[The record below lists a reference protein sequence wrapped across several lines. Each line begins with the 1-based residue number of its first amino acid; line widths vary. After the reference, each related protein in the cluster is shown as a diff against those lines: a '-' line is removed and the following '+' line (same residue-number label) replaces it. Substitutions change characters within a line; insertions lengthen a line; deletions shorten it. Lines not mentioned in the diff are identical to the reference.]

1 MLTSKLRP
9 NEIAMRGDP
18 LSALPS
24 FEEFEPPSGSETQSE
39 ELQPDELPGLPDFE
53 EADDDPA
60 ARWQDRDPDGGLPE
74 FSEVDE
80 YQLPDFKSEAAA
92 GVPHWSTSPWPGQL
106 HRPGELAL
114 KNPQAMKHRADPY
127 YSEMFQ
133 FGSQLAW
140 ATIEQT
146 RRKAENTVFRTPEPV
161 MDKDAAKRFV
171 AGGDSRSQRMALLSI
186 LDSWGAVTAEQ
197 LVAITGHRSLLDPGS
212 KQIMSLFSSG
222 LLDTGRTM
230 NSWERVTNSPRQ
242 AVYRHRAPRGS
253 IRKVAGVDWTSA
265 EYLQVDGGVNFQ
277 PPPGH
282 MDKHNIFALEFAL
295 RCAESHA
302 DTSMIFGEKWS
313 SGDSFLPKTRR
324 KVGFHRKS
332 EQYPVRGDGTIVL
345 RNGLRVVIEVTNY
358 SNSSIQRK
366 LQRWARLFAQHSLAE
381 SGLVVVFLTVTPAR
395 DLRRRALD
403 SATNELRTQ
412 IRSAIRRYSGSGP
425 NSPAARI
432 GLMKWTDLFP
442 GPHRVSEQFENLA
455 AEFETTG
462 WEPKPLIEIDPG
474 FKDSAMTEAPLRYGP
489 TLAATP
495 HWWRRGDHTAM
506 VSLPSQQMG
515 VAPLDSRRHLVNPK
529 AGPDPGRDMVV
540 HPPRRLR
547 VIGAHRPLHT
557 ADDAQADPGSDADD
571 ESAEPDD
578 PDVD

>member
-1 MLTSKLRP
+1 M
-9 NEIAMRGDP
+9 
-18 LSALPS
+18 SALPS
-24 FEEFEPPSGSETQSE
+24 FDEFEPAPGSETQPE
-39 ELQPDELPGLPDFE
+39 ELQSDELPGLPDFE
-53 EADDDPA
+53 EADDD
-60 ARWQDRDPDGGLPE
+60 GLPE
-74 FSEVDE
+74 FSEVGE
-80 YQLPDFKSEAAA
+80 YQLPDFEPEVAS
-92 GVPHWSTSPWPGQL
+92 GVPHWSTPPWPEQL

-127 YSEMFQ
+127 YSQMFQ

-146 RRKAENTVFRTPEPV
+146 RSKALHTTFRTPGPV

-197 LVAITGHRSLLDPGS
+197 LVAITGHRGLLDPGS

-230 NSWERVTNSPRQ
+230 DSWERVTNSPRQ
-242 AVYRHRAPRGS
+242 ALYRHRAPRGQ
-253 IRKVAGVDWTSA
+253 IRKIAGRDWTSA

-277 PPPGH
+277 PSLGH
-282 MDKHNIFALEFAL
+282 MDRHNIFALEFAL
-295 RCAESHA
+295 RCAESHP
-302 DTSMIFGEKWS
+302 DTSMIFGEKWA

-332 EQYPVRGDGTIVL
+332 EQYPVRGDGVIVL

-358 SNSSIQRK
+358 FTESIQRK
-366 LQRWARLFAQHSLAE
+366 IQRWARLFAQHSLAE
-381 SGLVVVFLTVTPAR
+381 SGLVVVFLTVTPER
-395 DLRRRALD
+395 DRSRGLD
-403 SATNELRTQ
+403 SATNSLRTQ

-442 GPHRVSEQFENLA
+442 GPHEVSQQFENLA

-489 TLAATP
+489 MLAATP

-515 VAPLDSRRHLVNPK
+515 VKPLDSRRHLVNPK

-557 ADDAQADPGSDADD
+557 ADDAQAEPGADVDD